1 MSILQGS
8 LSYSIQE
15 GEMIRKSKTSL
26 GVLLLLSI
34 FLMFGTGVSS
44 AEVARYDVDL
54 DHSSIEFSV
63 AHMVVSKTKGRFTDY
78 KGFVEMDPDGAK
90 IKTIE
95 AVINTASINTMH
107 EKRDG
112 HLKDEDFFN
121 VAKYPTITYK
131 MKYSRKDGD
140 NIIAI
145 GDLTM
150 LGVTREVTL
159 TGKFNGLVKD
169 PGGNTRAGFTAEG
182 KLNRKDFGMNWSKLL
197 DSGGMVVGDDIT
209 LKLEIECIKAKPAG

>member
-1 MSILQGS
+1 
-8 LSYSIQE
+8 
-15 GEMIRKSKTSL
+15 MIKKSKTSL
-26 GVLLLLSI
+26 GVLLLICI
-34 FLMFGTGVSS
+34 FLLAGAGISG
-44 AEVARYDVDL
+44 AEMARYDVDP

-63 AHMVVSKTKGRFTDY
+63 VHMVVSKTKGRFTDY
-78 KGFVEMDPDGAK
+78 KGFVEMDPDGLK
-90 IKTIE
+90 IKAIE
-95 AVINTASINTMH
+95 AVINTASVNTMH

-112 HLKDEDFFN
+112 HLKNEDFFN
-121 VAKYPTITYK
+121 VEKYPTMTYK
-131 MKYSRKDGD
+131 MKYSRKEGD

-159 TGKFNGLVKD
+159 TGKFNGLAKD
-169 PGGNTRAGFTAEG
+169 PYGNTRAGFTAEG

-209 LKLEIECIKAKPAG
+209 LKLEIECIKATPAK

>member
-1 MSILQGS
+1 
-8 LSYSIQE
+8 
-15 GEMIRKSKTSL
+15 MIKKSKIIL
-26 GVLLLLSI
+26 GVLLLLCIS
-34 FLMFGTGVSS
+34 LMAGAGISG
-44 AEVARYDVDL
+44 AEMARYDVDP

-78 KGFVEMDPDGAK
+78 KGFVEMDPEGLK
-90 IKTIE
+90 IKEIE
-95 AVINTASINTMH
+95 AVINTASVTTMH

-112 HLKDEDFFN
+112 HIKNEDFFN
-121 VAKYPTITYK
+121 VEKYPTMTYK
-131 MKYSRKDGD
+131 MKYSRKEGD

-209 LKLEIECIKAKPAG
+209 LKLEIECIKVNPAK

>member
-1 MSILQGS
+1 MF
-8 LSYSIQE
+8 
-15 GEMIRKSKTSL
+15 RKSKTSL
-26 GVLLLLSI
+26 GVLLLICISMMAGAGI
-34 FLMFGTGVSS
+34 SG
-44 AEVARYDVDL
+44 AEMARYDVDP

-78 KGFVEMDPDGAK
+78 KGFVEMDPEGLK
-90 IKTIE
+90 IKEIE
-95 AVINTASINTMH
+95 AVINTASVTTMH

-112 HLKDEDFFN
+112 HIKNEDFFN
-121 VAKYPTITYK
+121 VEKYPTMTYK
-131 MKYSRKDGD
+131 MKYSRKEGD

-169 PGGNTRAGFTAEG
+169 PFGNTRAGFTAEG

-209 LKLEIECIKAKPAG
+209 LKLEIESIKAKPVGL

>member
-1 MSILQGS
+1 
-8 LSYSIQE
+8 
-15 GEMIRKSKTSL
+15 MIKKSKTIL
-26 GVLLLLSI
+26 GVLLLLCIS
-34 FLMFGTGVSS
+34 LMAGAGISG
-44 AEVARYDVDL
+44 AEMARYDVDP

-78 KGFVEMDPDGAK
+78 KGFVEMDPEGLK
-90 IKTIE
+90 IKAIE
-95 AVINTASINTMH
+95 AMINTASVNTMH

-112 HLKDEDFFN
+112 HLKNEDFFN
-121 VAKYPTITYK
+121 VEKHPTMTYK
-131 MKYSRKDGD
+131 MKYSRKEGD

-209 LKLEIECIKAKPAG
+209 LKLEIECIKVNPAGL

>member
-1 MSILQGS
+1 
-8 LSYSIQE
+8 
-15 GEMIRKSKTSL
+15 MIKKSKTIL
-26 GVLLLLSI
+26 GVLLLLCIS
-34 FLMFGTGVSS
+34 LMAGAGISG
-44 AEVARYDVDL
+44 AEMARYDVDP

-78 KGFVEMDPDGAK
+78 KGFVEMDPEGLK
-90 IKTIE
+90 IKAIE
-95 AVINTASINTMH
+95 AMINTASVNTMH
-107 EKRDG
+107 ETRDG
-112 HLKDEDFFN
+112 HLKNEDFFN
-121 VAKYPTITYK
+121 VEKYPTMTYK
-131 MKYSRKDGD
+131 MKYSRKEGD

-209 LKLEIECIKAKPAG
+209 LKLEIECIKVNPAGL

>member
-1 MSILQGS
+1 
-8 LSYSIQE
+8 
-15 GEMIRKSKTSL
+15 MINKSKTIL
-26 GVLLLLSI
+26 GVLLLLCIS
-34 FLMFGTGVSS
+34 LMAGAGISG
-44 AEVARYDVDL
+44 AEMARYDVDP

-78 KGFVEMDPDGAK
+78 KGFVEMDPEGLK
-90 IKTIE
+90 IKAIE
-95 AVINTASINTMH
+95 AMINTASVNTMH

-112 HLKDEDFFN
+112 HLKNEDFFN
-121 VAKYPTITYK
+121 VEKYPTMTYK
-131 MKYSRKDGD
+131 MKYSRKEGD

-169 PGGNTRAGFTAEG
+169 PFGNTRAGFTAEG

-209 LKLEIECIKAKPAG
+209 LKLEIECIKAKPAGL

>member
-1 MSILQGS
+1 
-8 LSYSIQE
+8 
-15 GEMIRKSKTSL
+15 MIKRSKTSL
-26 GVLLLLSI
+26 GVFLLICI
-34 FLMFGTGVSS
+34 FLVAS
-44 AEVARYDVDL
+44 AGISMAEMARYDVDQ

-78 KGFVEMDPDGAK
+78 KGFVEMDPDGLK
-90 IKTIE
+90 IKATE
-95 AVINTASINTMH
+95 AVINTASVNTMQ

-112 HLKDEDFFN
+112 HLKNEDFFN
-121 VAKYPTITYK
+121 VEKYPTMIYK
-131 MKYSRKDGD
+131 MKYSRKEGD

-150 LGVTREVTL
+150 LGVTKEVML
-159 TGKFNGLVKD
+159 TGKFNGFVKD
-169 PGGNTRAGFTAEG
+169 PYGNTRAGFTAEG

-209 LKLEIECIKAKPAG
+209 LKFEIECIKADPAK